1 MENECRHFANIA
13 INVEGSGTGI
23 VPEGEGGGE
32 GEGRPV
38 LKRAILGGGGRKD
51 LSRKH
56 CMVIVVSLLPLSVPR
71 WQHDKE
77 CSVRLAPICISSS
90 VAVQLLHVVSL
101 VLSCGLW
108 RGLSSDT

>member
-23 VPEGEGGGE
+23 VPEGE
-32 GEGRPV
+32 
-38 LKRAILGGGGRKD
+38 GGRKD

>member
-38 LKRAILGGGGRKD
+38 LKRAILGGGGKKRSFQKT
-51 LSRKH
+51 LYGYR
-56 CMVIVVSLLPLSVPR
+56 CVSSAIICSQVAAWQRMFCSFGSHLYFLFRCSAVAPR
-71 WQHDKE
+71 GF
-77 CSVRLAPICISSS
+77 SS
-90 VAVQLLHVVSL
+90 
-101 VLSCGLW
+101 
-108 RGLSSDT
+108 T

>member
-38 LKRAILGGGGRKD
+38 LKRAILGGGGEEKIFPENTVW
-51 LSRKH
+51 LSLCLFCHYLFPGGSMTKN
-56 CMVIVVSLLPLSVPR
+56 VLFVWLPFVFPLPL
-71 WQHDKE
+71 Q
-77 CSVRLAPICISSS
+77 CSCSTWFL
-90 VAVQLLHVVSL
+90 
-101 VLSCGLW
+101 
-108 RGLSSDT
+108 

>member
-38 LKRAILGGGGRKD
+38 LKRAILGGGGKKRSFQKT
-51 LSRKH
+51 LYGYR
-56 CMVIVVSLLPLSVPR
+56 CVSSAII
-71 WQHDKE
+71 
-77 CSVRLAPICISSS
+77 CSQ
-90 VAVQLLHVVSL
+90 VAA
-101 VLSCGLW
+101 
-108 RGLSSDT
+108 